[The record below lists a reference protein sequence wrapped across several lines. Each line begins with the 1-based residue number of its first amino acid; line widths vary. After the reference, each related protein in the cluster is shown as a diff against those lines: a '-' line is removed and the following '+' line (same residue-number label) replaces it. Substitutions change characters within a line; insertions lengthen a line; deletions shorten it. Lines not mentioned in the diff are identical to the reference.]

1 VLRSAAARELAVV
14 VALWLATFALAARLD
29 LFEAFADW
37 TLAHD
42 ELDVDEIVVATMVGC
57 LALAVYSWRRHRQAE
72 AESRQRALTEQ
83 TLAETTQH
91 YRSLFDYNPHAV
103 FSVGLLGRFAAAN
116 AASQRLCGYT
126 AEEINAMDVGA
137 LILPSHAAAT
147 AEAFE
152 QAVNRQPQQL
162 ETALRHKDGRLVD
175 VYLTGLPIVVDDEVV
190 GVYCIAEDITERKKM
205 ERKLM
210 RTQIAAERANEAKS
224 LFLANVSHEIRT
236 PLTTLLGTNEVL
248 MDTELDPLQARFVE
262 TMQRSG
268 ERLLGLVSDILDFS
282 AMQGGE
288 ASLALAEFDV
298 AAVAAEVAERTAA
311 AAEAKGLAFELV
323 VEPDLPSVL
332 VGDPARVAQL
342 LTHLLENAVKFTEQ
356 GGVRVWVGVA
366 GSRHGVVDARL
377 VVQDTGIGISSE
389 HQGRLFESFSQADA
403 SITRKYSGTGLGLAL
418 CNQLVDLMEGSIA
431 VRSTLGEGSAF
442 TVVLPFGLPTE
453 AQDASSTEVSPGQG
467 ATLGR

>member
-1 VLRSAAARELAVV
+1 
-14 VALWLATFALAARLD
+14 
-29 LFEAFADW
+29 
-37 TLAHD
+37 
-42 ELDVDEIVVATMVGC
+42 
-57 LALAVYSWRRHRQAE
+57 
-72 AESRQRALTEQ
+72 
-83 TLAETTQH
+83 
-91 YRSLFDYNPHAV
+91 
-103 FSVGLLGRFAAAN
+103 
-116 AASQRLCGYT
+116 
-126 AEEINAMDVGA
+126 
-137 LILPSHAAAT
+137 
-147 AEAFE
+147 
-152 QAVNRQPQQL
+152 
-162 ETALRHKDGRLVD
+162 
-175 VYLTGLPIVVDDEVV
+175 
-190 GVYCIAEDITERKKM
+190 M

-288 ASLALAEFDV
+288 ASLALTEFDV
-298 AAVAAEVAERTAA
+298 ASVAAEVAERAA
-311 AAEAKGLAFELV
+311 PAAEAKGLAFELV

-356 GGVRVWVGVA
+356 GGVRVSVAVA
-366 GSRHGVVDARL
+366 GTRHGVVDARF
-377 VVQDTGIGISSE
+377 VVRDTGIGISSE

-418 CNQLVDLMEGSIA
+418 CNQVVDLMEGSIA